1 MKKVFVTLL
10 VGVALL
16 LSGNLYAGNKVYNIR
31 TTPAPTINPH
41 KSRIPANHPVLA
53 NIDEETGE
61 LSILFNTTINSVNIS
76 ISQNAVTI
84 ESDNTSVVSGQVVVY
99 DLSTYAVGEYTLSVE
114 TGGDVITEF
123 SITVEEE

>member
-10 VGVALL
+10 GVALL
-16 LSGNLYAGNKVYNIR
+16 LSGNLYAGNKVYSLNHLKPYPTPIR
-31 TTPAPTINPH
+31 P
-41 KSRIPANHPVLA
+41 KIPANHPVLT

-76 ISQNAVTI
+76 ISQNGVTI

>member
-1 MKKVFVTLL
+1 MKKVFATLL
-10 VGVALL
+10 VGVVLL
-16 LSGNLYAGNKVYNIR
+16 LSGNLYAGNKIFSLSGIR
-31 TTPAPTINPH
+31 PYPTPIRP
-41 KSRIPANHPVLA
+41 KIPANLPVLA
-53 NIDEETGE
+53 DIDEETGE

-76 ISQNAVTI
+76 ISQNGVTI

>member
-16 LSGNLYAGNKVYNIR
+16 LSGNLYAGNKYRIR
-31 TTPAPTINPH
+31 PTSTP
-41 KSRIPANHPVLA
+41 IPNKIGMPAFRPVIA
-53 NIDEETGE
+53 DIDEETGE
-61 LSILFNTTINSVNIS
+61 LSILFNRTMTSVDII
-76 ISQNAVTI
+76 ISQNGVTI

-99 DLSTYAVGEYTLSVE
+99 DLSTYAVGDYTLSVE

-123 SITVEEE
+123 SITIEEE

>member
-1 MKKVFVTLL
+1 MVQRYNFYLKVISFVH
-10 VGVALL
+10 
-16 LSGNLYAGNKVYNIR
+16 YIR
-31 TTPAPTINPH
+31 IVLTPPVH
-41 KSRIPANHPVLA
+41 GRI
-53 NIDEETGE
+53 E
-61 LSILFNTTINSVNIS
+61 LRLNIS
-76 ISQNAVTI
+76 ISQNGVTI